1 MLFSG
6 IFLGGVPGCVI
17 DDRAC
22 TKPSVACD
30 YYAAFL
36 VLEPYVGKSHLH
48 HFAFDAWTLISCI
61 RDAFGYRN
69 IAPRPEEEKLYFLR
83 QWSTVTKNVQSPD
96 NVLRNIRDLPP
107 IGLQQVPEWIMD
119 RVKDAA
125 DDYVRGRWLSSI
137 ALCGVIGEFLSFHLL
152 ENYVR
157 DAKIGQQYS

>member
-1 MLFSG
+1 
-6 IFLGGVPGCVI
+6 
-17 DDRAC
+17 
-22 TKPSVACD
+22 
-30 YYAAFL
+30 
-36 VLEPYVGKSHLH
+36 
-48 HFAFDAWTLISCI
+48 
-61 RDAFGYRN
+61 
-69 IAPRPEEEKLYFLR
+69 
-83 QWSTVTKNVQSPD
+83 VQSPD